1 MLAQAKSLDAT
12 KLANNIVLA
21 GLFLQV
27 AFFAFFVV
35 VTATWHKRM
44 HAAPTSSSLASTLP
58 WARYL
63 WILYLASFL
72 IMVRCIFRI
81 AEYAGG
87 QDGVLLG
94 SEIYLY
100 IFDATLTV
108 LVMVIFNVQ
117 HPSLVISRS
126 NVYDHRMEQLYAST

>member
-1 MLAQAKSLDAT
+1 MLATAKTLDAT

-21 GLFLQV
+21 GLLLQV

-44 HAAPTSSSLASTLP
+44 HAAPTTTSLASTLP

-63 WILYLASFL
+63 WILYFASFL

-87 QDGVLLG
+87 QQGVLLG
-94 SEIYLY
+94 SEKYLY
-100 IFDATLTV
+100 IFDATLMV

-117 HPSLVISRS
+117 HPSLVISR
-126 NVYDHRMEQLYAST
+126 NKVYDHRMEQLRASA

>member
-1 MLAQAKSLDAT
+1 MSCLSLYSQVVSAISFSDFQDFTLTFAPSGGGMLAQAKTQDAT

-44 HAAPTSSSLASTLP
+44 HAAPTSDSMAKTLP

-63 WILYLASFL
+63 
-72 IMVRCIFRI
+72 
-81 AEYAGG
+81 
-87 QDGVLLG
+87 
-94 SEIYLY
+94 
-100 IFDATLTV
+100 
-108 LVMVIFNVQ
+108 
-117 HPSLVISRS
+117 
-126 NVYDHRMEQLYAST
+126 